1 MTRFSWRS
9 RQYRNWTDPALSF
22 LSVGERERERVSKF
36 FLASAYP
43 FKASLGTRG
52 EDSSWIFQATER
64 YAILERQVN
73 FVNVSWPN
81 SARQETCRSG
91 IASCPVYPDD
101 LPLSNIVDSPDTAFT
116 SSP

>member
-1 MTRFSWRS
+1 MRAR
-9 RQYRNWTDPALSF
+9 A
-22 LSVGERERERVSKF
+22 RERVSKP
-36 FLASAYP
+36 FLASAYL
-43 FKASLGTRG
+43 KDSLGTRC
-52 EDSSWIFQATER
+52 EDYSGFIQAPER

-101 LPLSNIVDSPDTAFT
+101 LPLSNIVDSPDT
-116 SSP
+116 